1 MQHHQSASN
10 TNGVLRSSLDAYFQ
24 CVPLVDVQGLT
35 NLLEGDIT
43 IWQDSFK
50 KAQEATELL
59 SKNFEKL
66 LEEQKTQLESFVRD
80 SQVLIAESRE
90 DFRPLDA
97 TYKFRQSGGSF
108 FPIKLRQLG
117 RSGKSTENLHQGQM
131 RIPKIKRSKLTVFGR
146 DDLKCENEF
155 PTLEE
160 LPHLPIDKEIR
171 LRKIYYKNGFGTA
184 LKAIRL
190 EFTYGLT
197 SPLFEVQDSKYKLKS
212 VELDPTRSIRKIAM
226 SVCDSK
232 GELRG
237 LRLID

>member
-1 MQHHQSASN
+1 
-10 TNGVLRSSLDAYFQ
+10 
-24 CVPLVDVQGLT
+24 
-35 NLLEGDIT
+35 
-43 IWQDSFK
+43 
-50 KAQEATELL
+50 
-59 SKNFEKL
+59 
-66 LEEQKTQLESFVRD
+66 
-80 SQVLIAESRE
+80 
-90 DFRPLDA
+90 
-97 TYKFRQSGGSF
+97 
-108 FPIKLRQLG
+108 
-117 RSGKSTENLHQGQM
+117 M
-131 RIPKIKRSKLTVFGR
+131 RVPKIKRSKLTAFGR

-155 PTLEE
+155 PTLDE

-184 LKAIRL
+184 LKAIKL

-226 SVCDSK
+226 NVCDSK